1 MAVLTDRT
9 RIAAACLQKGGLIA
23 YPTES
28 VFGLGCIPGNQKAVT
43 RLRQIKQRPDDQGLI
58 LITDRL
64 DRVQPFLKPLSA
76 RQKSLIHARR
86 HKPVTWLVPA
96 SADCPAWLRGKHD
109 RLAIRLTRHEGAR
122 QLCRQAES
130 ALVSTSAN
138 RRGQVPAKTATEA
151 LHTLGS
157 EIDCILSGRTG
168 LARTVS
174 EIRDLKTGKVYR

>member
-1 MAVLTDRT
+1 MALLTDST
-9 RIAAACLQKGGLIA
+9 RIAAGCLRKGGLIA

-28 VFGLGCIPGNQKAVT
+28 VFGLGCIPENQQAVS
-43 RLRQIKQRPDDQGLI
+43 RLRTIKQRPAEQGLI

-64 DRVQPFLKPLSA
+64 ERVQSFLKPLSA

-96 SADCPAWLRGKHD
+96 STDCPAWLLGRHD
-109 RLAIRLTRHEGAR
+109 CLAIRITQHEGAR
-122 QLCRQAES
+122 KLCRQAES

-151 LHTLGS
+151 LHTLGN
-157 EIDCILSGRTG
+157 ELDCILSASTG